1 MYYVLISMLELVI
14 AALAFIVG
22 LILIGVLISI
32 YNRFQQ
38 LRNAAEA
45 TLGQIRVALKKRLDM
60 INELVETVK
69 SYAKFEKETLEKI
82 TEMRT
87 KVLEVSDVSD
97 VQKIDRES
105 RRILGNILVA
115 VERYPD
121 LKTSETVKS
130 LMSAVKEVE
139 EEIARHRYTFNN
151 IVQEYNTKASTFPSN
166 FVASFFGLK
175 KRLEYLQFEE
185 EIERRPDLGWY

>member
-1 MYYVLISMLELVI
+1 MLELI
-14 AALAFIVG
+14 TAILAIIGG
-22 LILIGVLISI
+22 LTIIGILISI
-32 YNRFQQ
+32 YNRFQR

-45 TLGQIRVALKKRLDM
+45 TLGQIKVALKKRLDM
-60 INELVETVK
+60 INELVEAVK
-69 SYAKFEKETLEKI
+69 SYAKFERETLEKI

-87 KVLEVSDVSD
+87 RVLKVSDVND
-97 VQKIDRES
+97 VQRIDRES
-105 RRILGNILVA
+105 RGILGNILVT

-166 FVASFFGLK
+166 FVAGLFGIK

-185 EIERRPDLGWY
+185 EVERRPDLGWY